1 MQTYKNFMGE
11 DGFVWFTGVVEDRND
26 PDALGRVRVRCLG
39 YHTEDL
45 NDIPTKDLPWA
56 HVMHS
61 VSNPSMQGLG
71 HTPSFLV
78 EGSWVIGFFMDAK
91 QKQQPVIIGS
101 LPGIPQELPDYTKGF
116 NDPRSPFS
124 SQPEYAGTPTYGP
137 YPVDDLDYDMPS
149 GHGLGESDTNRLAQ
163 GEAAESHEAL
173 IKMREN
179 RQTSIQTATQPNL
192 TETSDEAV
200 AEERGSF
207 DEPHPRDID
216 YDKVDGDDY
225 GIYRS
230 GLYPY
235 NHVFETE
242 SGHLT
247 EFDDTPGNERTL
259 KYHTAGT
266 YEEIIADGSKT
277 TKVIGDNFEIM
288 MNDSNVYISGAVNLT
303 IGGTVRHL
311 VKGDYHLEVEGN
323 YTQKIHKNFRR
334 KVGAGEIGGNVEEEI
349 FGSHAYN
356 ISGATRGRH
365 GEDVDTIVGGNETRQ
380 VNGTS
385 DLSVR
390 SNIFTTSLT
399 GNVDLAASNNLSLST
414 TSGILSAKS
423 GTTLNI
429 KSGEAM
435 TIKSETTLTE
445 TVTTNAI
452 RTVGGTMSDTVT
464 GVGTITLNGTGS
476 EVTAK
481 NGSATN
487 ISLTTHTH
495 TQGADSAGHTQATT
509 NAPNA

>member
-1 MQTYKNFMGE
+1 MAESNKHFMGA

-26 PDALGRVRVRCLG
+26 PASLGRVRVRCLG
-39 YHTEDL
+39 FHTDDL

-78 EGSWVIGFFMDAK
+78 EGTWVVGFSLDAIE
-91 QKQQPVIIGS
+91 KQQPMIIGS
-101 LPGIPQELPDYTKGF
+101 LPGIPKNKPNYKKGF

-137 YPVDDLDYDMPS
+137 YPVNKFDYKIPS
-149 GHGLGESDTNRLAQ
+149 GHGLGEPDTNRLAQ
-163 GEAAESHEAL
+163 GEASESHLAL
-173 IKMREN
+173 VKMREN
-179 RQTSIQTATQPNL
+179 RQTGIQTATQPNL
-192 TETSDEAV
+192 TEVSDEAV

-216 YDKVDGDDY
+216 YNSVDGDDY
-225 GIYRS
+225 GIYRA

-235 NHVFETE
+235 NHVFESE

-247 EFDDTPGNERTL
+247 EFDDTPGNERTMR
-259 KYHTAGT
+259 YHTAGT
-266 YEEIIADGSKT
+266 YEEIIADGTKT
-277 TKVIGDNFEIM
+277 TKVIGDNFEIIM
-288 MNDSNVYISGAVNLT
+288 QDSNVYIGGAVNLT

-349 FGSHAYN
+349 FGNHSYN
-356 ISGATRGRH
+356 ISNLTKGRH
-365 GEDVDTIVGGNETRQ
+365 GEDVVTIVGGNERRT
-380 VNGTS
+380 VNGFY
-385 DLSVR
+385 DLSAR
-390 SNIFTTSLT
+390 KNIFLASL
-399 GNVDLAASNNLSLST
+399 DESIDIAANTNLSLQT

-429 KSGEAM
+429 KSNEAM

-445 TVTTNAI
+445 TVITNAI
-452 RTVGGTMSDTVT
+452 RTVGGTMSDTIT
-464 GVGTITLNGTGS
+464 GVGTITLNGNGS

-481 NGSATN
+481 NGGGTG
-487 ISLTTHTH
+487 ITLTGHTH
-495 TQGADSAGHTQATT
+495 TDPAGLAGSETS
-509 NAPNA
+509 APNN